1 MKLDEKTIL
10 ELARQLGVPADK
22 KQAAETARRYEQK
35 TDAEIA
41 AEILKLQDKLRAAN
55 IPYDKQMALV
65 QSLMPM
71 MNGQQ
76 KARLTKVIGLMKK

>member
-1 MKLDEKTIL
+1 MKLDEKTIM
-10 ELARQLGVPADK
+10 ELAGQLGVPADK
-22 KQAAETARRYEQK
+22 KKAAETARRYERK
-35 TDAEIA
+35 SDAEIE
-41 AEILKLQDKLRAAN
+41 AEILKLQDKLNAAN

-76 KARLTKVIGLMKK
+76 KARLNKVIGLMKK

>member
-1 MKLDEKTIL
+1 MKLDDKTIM
-10 ELARQLGVPADK
+10 ELAGQLGVPADRRR
-22 KQAAETARRYEQK
+22 AEETARRYEQK
-35 TDAEIA
+35 SDAEIA

-55 IPYDKQMALV
+55 IPYEKQAELV

-76 KARLTKVIGLMKK
+76 KARLKKIAGLMKK